1 MKTLSYTKL
10 LSTLI
15 NETSYEK
22 QDLIIKRVIEIDMSI
37 ETRLRVLFI
46 LLENVCM
53 KLKVEYYWWYV
64 CEARKCKSR
73 DVDNLVFCLYE
84 GMDIG
89 VRGGVDIGK
98 GENVGVEKSVDKGV
112 DVGVEKSV
120 DMGMNVNMGE
130 NVGVEKS
137 VDMGENVNM
146 RVDVGLNICERMN
159 LRESACSEER
169 MKLDLYEDSTEEEMR
184 YLNV

>member
-1 MKTLSYTKL
+1 M
-10 LSTLI
+10 
-15 NETSYEK
+15 
-22 QDLIIKRVIEIDMSI
+22 
-37 ETRLRVLFI
+37 
-46 LLENVCM
+46 
-53 KLKVEYYWWYV
+53 
-64 CEARKCKSR
+64 
-73 DVDNLVFCLYE
+73 
-84 GMDIG
+84 
-89 VRGGVDIGK
+89 DIGK

-112 DVGVEKSV
+112 D
-120 DMGMNVNMGE
+120 
-130 NVGVEKS
+130 VGVEKS